1 VARPQHIVVL
11 GCGSVSQCTVPLL
24 VSQGIVDPARLT
36 IIDMVDNRD
45 RVAGVLAAG
54 VRYEIAQITPDN
66 MGSVLGGHLSPGD
79 MCIDLAWNIDTCAIL
94 QWCRDHGVRY
104 LNTSVELWDPYSGST
119 DSNPLQR
126 TLYVRHMDIR
136 RMVASWPD
144 NAGPTAVVEHGANP
158 GLVSHFV
165 RQALSELGAAL
176 LRDGLCGEPDGLEA
190 ALADEHYAE
199 VARLAGVKVVHIS
212 ERDTQISNQ
221 PKQVDEFVNT
231 WSVEGF
237 YEEGI
242 APAELGWG
250 THEKLLPPGA
260 FVHADDGPCNQIALA
275 RPGASTWVRSWVPMG
290 EITGMVIRHGEAF
303 TMSDHLTVWDHSGAR
318 PKPLYRPTVHYA
330 YCPASD
336 AVSSMHELQMR
347 QWQLQPT
354 QRILGDE
361 IVSGRDELGV
371 LLMGHAYRSWWTG
384 SLLDIHEA
392 RALAPGQN
400 ATTLQVAASILGA
413 VTWMIEHDHAGVRVP
428 DELPWREVLRVAR
441 PFLGP
446 MWSGP
451 SDWDPLSGRV
461 ELFAGFDGRV
471 FDNEDPWQFTNF
483 LV

>member
-1 VARPQHIVVL
+1 MVVL

-24 VSQGIVDPARLT
+24 LANGLVDPDRLT
-36 IIDMVDNRD
+36 IIDMVDNRA
-45 RVAGVLAAG
+45 RVAAALNAG
-54 VRYEIAQITPDN
+54 VHYEIEQITPEN
-66 MGSVLGGHLSPGD
+66 MGHVLGRQLSAGD
-79 MCIDLAWNIDTCAIL
+79 VCIDLAWNIDTCAIL

-104 LNTSVELWDPYSGST
+104 LNTSVELWDPYANAAGT
-119 DSNPLQR
+119 HPLDR
-126 TLYVRHMDIR
+126 TLYVRHMAIR
-136 RMVASWPD
+136 RMIASWPD
-144 NAGPTAVVEHGANP
+144 NAGPSAVVEHGANP

-165 RQALSELGAAL
+165 RRALDELGAAL
-176 LRDGLCGEPDGLEA
+176 LRDALAPERDQLEA
-190 ALADEHYAE
+190 ALATDRYAE
-199 VARLAGVKVVHIS
+199 VARLASVKVIHIS

-231 WSVEGF
+231 WSIDGF

-250 THEKLLPPGA
+250 THERTLPAGA
-260 FVHADDGPCNQIALA
+260 FVHDDDGPCNQIAIA

-303 TMSDHLTVWDHSGAR
+303 TISDHLTVWDESGPRRTA
-318 PKPLYRPTVHYA
+318 LYRPTVHYA

-347 QWQLQPT
+347 QWELQPAR
-354 QRILGDE
+354 RILSDE

-384 SLLDIHEA
+384 SLLDIHET
-392 RALAPGQN
+392 RTLAPGQN

-413 VTWMIEHDHAGVRVP
+413 VSWMIEHPDCGVRVP
-428 DELPWREVLRVAR
+428 DELPWRDILRVAE
-441 PFLGP
+441 PYLGP

-451 SDWDPLSGRV
+451 SDWDPLSSRV
-461 ELFAGFDGRV
+461 ELFSGFDGRA
-471 FDNEDPWQFTNF
+471 FDTNDPWQFTNF